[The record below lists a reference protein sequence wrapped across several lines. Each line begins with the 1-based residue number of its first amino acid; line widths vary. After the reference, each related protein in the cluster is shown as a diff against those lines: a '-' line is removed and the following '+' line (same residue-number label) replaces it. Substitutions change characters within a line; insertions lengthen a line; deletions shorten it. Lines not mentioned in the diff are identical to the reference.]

1 MNDPIETER
10 LILRPFQLQDLEGLA
25 LICSDPLVMQ
35 YIGDGRALDYDPTR
49 QLLDRIMTQHAKSGF
64 GLLAITLKESQ
75 QLLGF
80 CGLIAQTVDEAN
92 HIELGYRL
100 DRAFWGRGI
109 ASEAAKM
116 VKDYSH
122 QTLHIPY
129 LISIIHQKNMA
140 SKKVAQ
146 KIGMNYWKSTVF
158 KGQEVDVFHSA

>member
-35 YIGDGRALDYDPTR
+35 YIGDGRALDYDTTR

-92 HIELGYRL
+92 H
-100 DRAFWGRGI
+100 
-109 ASEAAKM
+109 
-116 VKDYSH
+116 
-122 QTLHIPY
+122 
-129 LISIIHQKNMA
+129 
-140 SKKVAQ
+140 
-146 KIGMNYWKSTVF
+146 
-158 KGQEVDVFHSA
+158 